1 MQALRLGAHK
11 LPEAEVVLLRTL
23 FRLFAYDKTFC
34 WTLSSEAP
42 YDALVVD
49 ANAPEAQSPEF
60 RASVSAVLT
69 LGPASAGDGPDRLAR
84 PLRADRLQAWLKSK
98 EASAQEARL
107 TSAQTPGRV
116 AAPVPAP
123 APAPAETAASK
134 APSQGS
140 LKLRR
145 WPPASI
151 LRNDPMRVRMATLLS
166 RRAMVPREL
175 AAACDQ
181 PLAMCQA
188 FMTNLQLMGL
198 LESPAGVAAPTPPP
212 EAVAKASHKTS
223 SGHGAKAV
231 SPSLIKSIRNR
242 LGL

>member
-23 FRLFAYDKTFC
+23 FRLFAYDKAFC

-98 EASAQEARL
+98 EATAQEARL
-107 TSAQTPGRV
+107 ASAQTPGRV
-116 AAPVPAP
+116 AAPVQTPT
-123 APAPAETAASK
+123 PAESAAPK

-166 RRAMVPREL
+166 RRAMVPSEL
-175 AAACDQ
+175 AAACNQ

-198 LESPAGVAAPTPPP
+198 LESPAGVAAPTPAP
-212 EAVAKASHKTS
+212 EAVAKAPPKAP
-223 SGHGAKAV
+223 SGNGAKAV
-231 SPSLIKSIRNR
+231 SPSLIKGIRNR